1 MRTTPLLLALLCA
14 GLMQAHPALAKEV
27 PSTSISV
34 DTYEGRV
41 QSSGTL
47 DSKDR
52 VAAAGKV
59 AAAVAG
65 VRSVKNDLRTK

>member
-1 MRTTPLLLALLCA
+1 MRPMPMLLAPLCA
-14 GLMQAHPALAKEV
+14 GQMQAHPALAKGV
-27 PSTSISV
+27 PWTSISV

-41 QSSGTL
+41 QSSGAL
-47 DSKDR
+47 DGKDQM
-52 VAAAGKV
+52 AAAGKV